1 MTKTEER
8 LNALNAKVGGDI
20 KFINIKANQA
30 KATAN
35 EALEKAKEALANSAN
50 SGTSNL
56 TEEDVQRI
64 VKKAVDDLIDGA
76 PDTANTLREL
86 AELIDNGSVGIA
98 AVTTQINNRLRFDE
112 VQTLTEAQKNNVQI
126 ALGLDIDLVKRYED
140 ARGPLE

>member
-8 LNALNAKVGGDI
+8 LQAINSQVAHDI
-20 KFINIKANQA
+20 KFVNDKANKA
-30 KATAN
+30 KSTAE
-35 EALEKAKEALANSAN
+35 EALAKAKEALANGVN
-50 SGTSNL
+50 GGTSNL

-64 VKKAVDDLIDGA
+64 VDDAITKLIDGA

-86 AELIDNGSVGIA
+86 AELIENGSIGLS

-112 VQTLTEAQKNNVQI
+112 VQQLTEEQQNNVQK
-126 ALGLDIDLVKRYED
+126 ALGLDIDLLADYEA